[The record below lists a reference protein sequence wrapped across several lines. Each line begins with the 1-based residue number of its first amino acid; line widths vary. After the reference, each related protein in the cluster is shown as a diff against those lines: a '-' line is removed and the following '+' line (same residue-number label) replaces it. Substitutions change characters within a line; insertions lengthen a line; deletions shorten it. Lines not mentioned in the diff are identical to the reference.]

1 MRNGDTS
8 RDGNAYTG
16 PVQGTWRACDRQARY
31 RVLSSQC
38 SCGGAPQDDA
48 TQCNLGRRDIA
59 GRNDLST
66 LMLSGECDW
75 IVSDYSQRIV
85 TNAVFIKL
93 DTVEPA
99 SRLKL
104 LNISCCS
111 GSYLAFMLAL

>member
-1 MRNGDTS
+1 MIGR
-8 RDGNAYTG
+8 
-16 PVQGTWRACDRQARY
+16 PVQGTSRGVPVRCTATQ
-31 RVLSSQC
+31 
-38 SCGGAPQDDA
+38 GDA
-48 TQCNLGRRDIA
+48 TGRRRDIA
-59 GRNDLST
+59 GRNDLSR

-85 TNAVFIKL
+85 TNAAFIKL
-93 DTVEPA
+93 DTVESA